1 MADATT
7 HEWLTLDDDE
17 EILWENS
24 PTLITAADG
33 FQVFHTEPLTVIAGN
48 GPKLF
53 ASAVRARE
61 DPPVPI

>member
-24 PTLITAADG
+24 PTLITAAG
-33 FQVFHTEPLTVIAGN
+33 QLPHP
-48 GPKLF
+48 
-53 ASAVRARE
+53 SCSR
-61 DPPVPI
+61 